1 MSTRDVELA
10 IVALGLGIK
19 PQNGQGAGSTPE
31 AAPAKDKGDP
41 VGAGKGGPGK
51 WFASLLGR

>member
-10 IVALGLGIK
+10 VVALGLGIK
-19 PQNGQGAGSTPE
+19 PQNGRGAGPAAE
-31 AAPAKDKGDP
+31 AAPAKDVAAP